1 MSVDR
6 DLTSVFIKCRCLIG
20 WGATSRDST
29 SVERDLTR
37 LKKGFEGRP
46 EALAGDEV
54 DEAEWVEGTGAVDL
68 CSEGHE
74 KLARLEVDV
83 QPKLMEGCCI
93 ARAELWVWDES
104 PVTMSASSP
113 SERSSSLAS

>member
-1 MSVDR
+1 MSVSYR
-6 DLTSVFIKCRCLIG
+6 LGGTV
-20 WGATSRDST
+20 GAST

-37 LKKGFEGRP
+37 LRNGFEGKA

-54 DEAEWVEGTGAVDL
+54 DETECVEGAGALDL

-74 KLARLEVDV
+74 KLIRLEVDEE
-83 QPKLMEGCCI
+83 PKLTEGCVI
-93 ARAELWVWDES
+93 ANAELCVCEAS
-104 PVTMSASSP
+104 PVTTSTPNP